1 MLSILS
7 CFALSSEPVSC
18 AAYGNG
24 HINGTRLVTCQN
36 GARYILQQINTGVFR
51 EPVLLMRNIELVTAH
66 LRSKSADPR
75 GVLTLVP
82 TLDGASFAVENGE
95 YWRVYEMVPG
105 SVCFDQADETLFYE
119 SAVAFGR
126 FQNELSDFP
135 AEQLCETIP
144 HFHDTPA
151 RFAAFEAAALA
162 NASGRRSEVEPEI
175 DFVRARE
182 AFTHTLVDLQSR
194 GELPLR
200 VTHNDTKI
208 NNVLFDA
215 KTRKALCVIDLD
227 TVMPGLAVNDF
238 GDAIRYGA
246 STAADWPRASVTEL
260 ADHIISTH
268 HTFTRAKL
276 ARIDELL
283 ARVQRA
289 HAAAHGALL
298 EQVRGIFDGLRAEL
312 EPHLDKEEQVLFP
325 AIRAI
330 DGYLAGRNA
339 WPVIHCG
346 SLVNPIRQMEAE
358 HDSAGAALARL
369 RELTSSYQA
378 PDDACPTFHAL
389 YEALPALESDL
400 HEHIHLENNILF
412 PRSVEQEERMT

>member
-1 MLSILS
+1 MLSVLS
-7 CFALSSEPVSC
+7 RFQLSSEPVSC

-82 TLDGASFAVENGE
+82 TIDGASFAVENGE
-95 YWRVYEMVPG
+95 YWRVYDMVPG

-162 NASGRRSEVEPEI
+162 DASGRRSEVEPEI
-175 DFVRARE
+175 GFVRARE

-246 STAADWPRASVTEL
+246 STAAEDEPDLAHVRFDLALYSAYTRGYLSTCGASLTETEIAMLPVGAKMMTLECGMRFL
-260 ADHIISTH
+260 ADHIAGDTYFHISRPGQNLDRARTQFQLVEEMETH
-268 HTFTRAKL
+268 W
-276 ARIDELL
+276 DELHQIVSRW
-283 ARVQRA
+283 A
-289 HAAAHGALL
+289 
-298 EQVRGIFDGLRAEL
+298 
-312 EPHLDKEEQVLFP
+312 K
-325 AIRAI
+325 
-330 DGYLAGRNA
+330 
-339 WPVIHCG
+339 
-346 SLVNPIRQMEAE
+346 
-358 HDSAGAALARL
+358 
-369 RELTSSYQA
+369 
-378 PDDACPTFHAL
+378 
-389 YEALPALESDL
+389 
-400 HEHIHLENNILF
+400 
-412 PRSVEQEERMT
+412 